1 MWISRIIAAFHW
13 SDLLI
18 CVLFCSVV
26 VGVPRLALRLRRRY
40 GWSVFA
46 LRKAVHMVT
55 AVLFVPVVLGLE
67 GRGWGVVLT
76 AGMIAMNLQAVLG
89 RRFRS
94 KSSGALGVVILHAAA
109 LVVLTVIWLG
119 TDFRR
124 ILFPILVLGI
134 GDATAALVGRWR
146 GWGRLAG
153 FRPGKTLSGMIG
165 GLLVAGGVIVVC
177 GRAIGIGEALPLWR
191 LALPAAAVLIEPFL
205 PGDWDNPAL
214 LILAGGMT
222 LWIP

>member
-1 MWISRIIAAFHW
+1 MSISRIIAAFHW

-18 CVLFCSVV
+18 CVLFWSVV
-26 VGVPRLALRLRRRY
+26 AGVPRLALRLHRRR
-40 GWSVFA
+40 GWSVFV
-46 LRKAVHMVT
+46 LRKAVHVVT
-55 AVLFVPVVLGLE
+55 AVLFVPVVLGLD
-67 GRGWGVVLT
+67 GRGWGLVLT
-76 AGMIAMNLQAVLG
+76 AGMIGMNLQAVLG
-89 RRFRS
+89 RRSRS
-94 KSSGALGVVILHAAA
+94 ESSGVFVVVALHVAA
-109 LVVLTVIWLG
+109 LAVLTAIWLG

-165 GLLVAGGVIVVC
+165 GFLVAGGAIIGC
-177 GRAIGIGEALPLWR
+177 GRALGMGEVLPLWR
-191 LALPAAAVLIEPFL
+191 LALPAVAMLIEPFL
-205 PGDWDNPAL
+205 PGEWDNPAL